1 MKKILFCFGSL
12 AIIMFSSCLKEN
24 PTLNQTYK
32 GFIPVDIG
40 DGWTLSNP
48 TSEQMD
54 ASELDDIYQDVYAD
68 KNAWMMKSLL
78 VFRNGKLVAEGYLK
92 DDGDRTRVDA
102 IWSCTKQLNSI
113 ITGIAIN
120 RGFISNINDSIGKYF
135 PEYLARYPD
144 KMGIS
149 IKTLLTMN
157 SGIAFDNGTQNDIFR
172 QRETDS
178 SLDYILGLKFNDPP
192 GTKYTYK
199 DSDPHLLSAIVQK
212 ATGKPMD
219 EFGKEVLFDPLG
231 ITNYKWFRYVDGITL
246 GSWGIVTTPRELAKV
261 AQCVLD
267 RGIYKDQQII
277 PASWLEEML
286 SVHVS
291 NAYNELSFGY
301 LWWIHPSKGIYFTW
315 GHGGQHAFILPS
327 KNLLVLITSFPQID
341 FDLFLPIEYTIGIVE
356 RIANTAK

>member
-1 MKKILFCFGSL
+1 MKKILFCFGVL
-12 AIIMFSSCLKEN
+12 IIIFSSCLKEG
-24 PTLNQTYK
+24 PTLNQPYR
-32 GFIPVDIG
+32 GFTPVEIG
-40 DGWTLSNP
+40 DGWTLSDP
-48 TSEQMD
+48 VSEQMD
-54 ASELDDIYQDVYAD
+54 PIELDAIYQDVFAD
-68 KNAWMMKSLL
+68 EKAWMMKSLL
-78 VFRNGKLVAEGYLK
+78 VFRNGKLVAESYLK
-92 DDGDRTRVDA
+92 DDGDRTKVDA

-120 RGFISNINDSIGKYF
+120 RGFITGINDSIGKYL

-144 KMGIS
+144 KKGIS

-157 SGIAFDNGTQNDIFR
+157 SGLAFDNGTQNDIFR
-172 QRETDS
+172 ERQTAS
-178 SLDYILGLKFNDPP
+178 SIDYILGLDFNNPP
-192 GTKYTYK
+192 DTKYVYK
-199 DSDPHLLSAIVQK
+199 DSDPHLLSAIVQS

-231 ITNYKWFRYVDGITL
+231 ITNYNWYRYSDGITL

-267 RGIYKDQQII
+267 SGVYKDRQVI
-277 PASWLEEML
+277 PASWLKDML
-286 SVHVS
+286 SVHVP
-291 NAYNELSFGY
+291 NAYNELAFGY

-315 GHGGQHAFILPS
+315 GHGGQHAFIIPS

-341 FDLFLPIEYTIGIVE
+341 FDLFMPIEHTIDIVE